1 MHSFKPRL
9 IPSTARPGMWY
20 CQHFP
25 TNTLGWGMTIGEAY
39 ASWLKEA
46 QKVSS
51 STVLAAYPCVLSEGI
66 P

>member
-46 QKVSS
+46 QRSRLRRSS
-51 STVLAAYPCVLSEGI
+51 QLIRAC
-66 P
+66 